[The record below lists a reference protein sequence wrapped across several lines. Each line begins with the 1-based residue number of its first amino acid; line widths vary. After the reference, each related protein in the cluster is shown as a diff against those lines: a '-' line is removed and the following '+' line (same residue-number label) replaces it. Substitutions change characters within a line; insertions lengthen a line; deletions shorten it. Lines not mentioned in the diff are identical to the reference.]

1 MIYDSFV
8 DYYTTGT
15 FQGFFTSPD
24 LFIYLLSESTNL
36 IFCCLVVALFF
47 FAKKL
52 SLNELFF
59 WIFLFILA
67 FLINIVVNYNPS
79 YFPDVGGY
87 LRCIRDLRD
96 NFQMDEEGCQIIVS
110 GSSSQGG
117 LSIPSIKRGLPAII
131 FTFIP
136 MPSIAT
142 YSAIGMI
149 NKMLAFFVYLF
160 LKPLLKNKD
169 NVLLLC
175 LIFLLPTFLLYSSI
189 GLRDNLI
196 FVVMIFLLF
205 FLLQNKFLLSTISLL
220 ILMGIKS
227 QNGVIF
233 IIPYIGVFIFG
244 ANKSMKGFLALAA
257 FTLIGLLLI
266 QDTVVSTI
274 NFFVLALVMENQGTE
289 VLKSINPYNSIFS
302 IMLYAPL
309 EFLIGLVRP
318 MPNGAF
324 AAVFFLDSL
333 VQLFLITYL
342 VSTNRETLFK
352 SPEFFLVLMT
362 FFMGLVLNSMV
373 IDNDNTFIR
382 YKYTFYYCFLIYLIS
397 VNKTK
402 IPWFNKL
409 LNRHE
414 K

>member
-1 MIYDSFV
+1 
-8 DYYTTGT
+8 
-15 FQGFFTSPD
+15 
-24 LFIYLLSESTNL
+24 
-36 IFCCLVVALFF
+36 
-47 FAKKL
+47 
-52 SLNELFF
+52 
-59 WIFLFILA
+59 
-67 FLINIVVNYNPS
+67 
-79 YFPDVGGY
+79 
-87 LRCIRDLRD
+87 
-96 NFQMDEEGCQIIVS
+96 
-110 GSSSQGG
+110 
-117 LSIPSIKRGLPAII
+117 
-131 FTFIP
+131 
-136 MPSIAT
+136 
-142 YSAIGMI
+142 
-149 NKMLAFFVYLF
+149 
-160 LKPLLKNKD
+160 
-169 NVLLLC
+169 
-175 LIFLLPTFLLYSSI
+175 
-189 GLRDNLI
+189 
-196 FVVMIFLLF
+196 
-205 FLLQNKFLLSTISLL
+205 
-220 ILMGIKS
+220 MGIKS

-289 VLKSINPYNSIFS
+289 VLKSIDPYNSIFS
-302 IMLYAPL
+302 ILLYAPL

-318 MPNGAF
+318 MPNSAF

-333 VQLFLITYL
+333 VQLFLIAYL